1 MAIEDWFT
9 DPTKGLVRSVR
20 PAQVTMAKTVDDV
33 IQNGGIAFIEAGTGT
48 GKSFAYSV
56 PAMASDKRVVISTAK
71 KALQQ
76 QLIGSDLPHV
86 ASLINQRPYA
96 ILKGKG
102 NHACRLRWADL
113 ASTTAFQEVS
123 PEEAKIFQAWL
134 DQSEDADMSGL
145 PDYKWLHHTRV
156 SECVRSACPYA
167 EGCGYLKS
175 RNKGS
180 LAQVLVVNHALLAQD
195 LAIGGGK
202 ILGPYDVLVIDEAHQ
217 APKFFRDAYSLR
229 LTPRQPEHLARL
241 LKDTQYDPGTR
252 LFAIYDA
259 IFAEVP
265 KRNQHLGMSGP
276 IASHFA
282 QLRDLAGKA
291 LSGMQR
297 ADTIDD
303 DEGFMGGDETS
314 ARIKA
319 QLRSASQMLTQMRT
333 LAEVALGEYQHPL
346 GDRVDWVKYIEK
358 GARDE
363 WNVVTCPVEIG
374 PLVAPALL
382 GIGRVVVTSATLSV
396 FDRMDYMAREYGLAS
411 SQIKH
416 SVILP
421 SPFDYKTKSA
431 LYVAADSPDPAERGG
446 DYYRKMATCIHELLV
461 ASNGGAFVLCSS
473 TDDMRELYEAIRKM
487 YYPLPYTLTH
497 QRPGVSFEDTVNWF
511 KSAKNNVLMGLKTF
525 WEGVDIPGDTLRL
538 VIIPRLPFPNRADI
552 LLGARKEVY
561 VNALVNNGVALKT
574 AEIRSWEAF
583 DLQEAVMDLKQGG
596 GRLIRTEDDRGVVA
610 LLDLRANSKP
620 PAPAKAKAYAGR
632 VRGSLPHPYLQDKAM
647 VLNILR
653 ALGRQA
659 GPRGV

>member
-9 DPTKGLVRSVR
+9 DPSKGLVRSVR
-20 PAQVTMAKTVDDV
+20 PAQVTMAKAVDDV

-56 PAMASDKRVVISTAK
+56 PAMLSDKRVVISTAK

-76 QLIGSDLPHV
+76 QLIGADLPHV
-86 ASLINQRPYA
+86 ANGVNSRPYS

-102 NHACRLRWADL
+102 NHACRLRWADF
-113 ASTTAFQEVS
+113 SGTSAFHEVN

-134 DQSEDADMSGL
+134 DQSEDADMAGL
-145 PDYKWLHHTRV
+145 PDYKWLHHARV
-156 SECVRSACPYA
+156 SECVRKACPYA
-167 EGCGYLKS
+167 EGCGYVKS
-175 RNKGS
+175 RNKGAT
-180 LAQVLVVNHALLAQD
+180 AQVLVVNHALLAQD

-202 ILGPYDVLVIDEAHQ
+202 ILGAYDVLIIDEAHQ
-217 APKFFRDAYSLR
+217 APKFFRDAYALR

-252 LFAIYDA
+252 LFALYDA
-259 IFAEVP
+259 IFAEIP

-276 IASHFA
+276 LVSHLT
-282 QLRDLAGKA
+282 QLRDIAAKA
-291 LSGMQR
+291 LTGMLK
-297 ADTIDD
+297 AEMLEDD
-303 DEGFMGGDETS
+303 DGYNVGDETA

-319 QLRSASQMLTQMRT
+319 QLRSASQMLVQMRT

-346 GDRVDWVKYIEK
+346 GDRVEWVKYIEK

-363 WNVVTCPVEIG
+363 WNIVTSPVEIG

-396 FDRMDYMAREYGLAS
+396 FDRMDYMAREYGLAT

-421 SPFDYKTKSA
+421 SPFDYKNKSA
-431 LYVAADSPDPAERGG
+431 LYVAADAPDPAERGG
-446 DYYRKMATCIHELLV
+446 DYYRKMATCIHELLE
-461 ASNGGAFVLCSS
+461 ASSGGAFVLCSS
-473 TDDMRELYEAIRKM
+473 TDDMRELFEAIRKM
-487 YYPLPYTLTH
+487 YFPLPYVLTH

-511 KSAKNNVLMGLKTF
+511 KSGKNHVLMGLKTF

-538 VIIPRLPFPNRADI
+538 VVIPRLPFPNRADI

-561 VNALVNNGVALKT
+561 INAQVRNGVAQKT

-596 GRLIRTEDDRGVVA
+596 GRLIRTENDRGVVA
-610 LLDLRANSKP
+610 LLDLRAH
-620 PAPAKAKAYAGR
+620 AKTKAYASR
-632 VRGSLPHPYLQDKAM
+632 VRGSLPHPHLADKAM

-653 ALGRQA
+653 ALGAQA
-659 GPRGV
+659 TA